1 MSGVVE
7 KVKAKVEQVL
17 HKDTTH
23 NTHST
28 ATGHSATSHGNT
40 HTSGF
45 GTGGSHPQST
55 TAGPHDSNLANKLD
69 PRVDSDR
76 DGANVGQ
83 YGHSSTHQGGLG
95 GAGTAQQGYG
105 NTHSSGG
112 LGGIGNT
119 HQGHTHGSTNAGPH
133 DSNIA
138 NKLDPR
144 VDSDRDGANVGQ
156 YGHNTTHQGGL
167 GGVGSAQPGYGNNHS
182 SGGLGGQGQNYN
194 SSNSGPHDSNLA
206 NKLDPRVDSDNDG
219 QHPGQNQAQ
228 AYSQGQAYGST
239 GGVGGVGGGHL
250 GQTGGIGGSHHPHQ
264 QEGYGQGLSGN
275 QGEYGSANTTSGPH
289 SSNLANKLDPR
300 VDSQQAPGG
309 PTY

>member
-17 HKDTTH
+17 HKDTAH
-23 NTHST
+23 
-28 ATGHSATSHGNT
+28 TGHSTTHSGVSGGANT

-83 YGHSSTHQGGLG
+83 YGHNTTHQGGAG
-95 GAGTAQQGYG
+95 GVGSGQQGYG
-105 NTHSSGG
+105 NT
-112 LGGIGNT
+112 
-119 HQGHTHGSTNAGPH
+119 
-133 DSNIA
+133 
-138 NKLDPR
+138 
-144 VDSDRDGANVGQ
+144 
-156 YGHNTTHQGGL
+156 
-167 GGVGSAQPGYGNNHS
+167 HS

-206 NKLDPRVDSDNDG
+206 NKLDPRVDSDRDGANVGQYGYNSTHQGGLGGMGNTHQGHTHGSTNAGPHDSNIANKLDPRVDSDRDG
-219 QHPGQNQAQ
+219 QHPGQHQAQ
-228 AYSQGQAYGST
+228 AYSQGQTGAYGST

-250 GQTGGIGGSHHPHQ
+250 GQTGGIGGTQHSHQ

-275 QGEYGSANTTSGPH
+275 QGEYGSANQTAGPH

-300 VDSQQAPGG
+300 VDSDLSKGTGG
-309 PTY
+309 STY

>member
-17 HKDTTH
+17 HKDTAHTGTH
-23 NTHST
+23 TTGTHT
-28 ATGHSATSHGNT
+28 TGTHTGAHTGTGT

-45 GTGGSHPQST
+45 GTGGTHPQST

-83 YGHSSTHQGGLG
+83 YGHNTTHQGGLG
-95 GAGTAQQGYG
+95 GAGTAQQDYG

-144 VDSDRDGANVGQ
+144 VDSDRDGANIGQ

-206 NKLDPRVDSDNDG
+206 NKLDPRVDSDRDG
-219 QHPGQNQAQ
+219 AGYAQRQAQ
-228 AYSQGQAYGST
+228 GYGQGQ
-239 GGVGGVGGGHL
+239 
-250 GQTGGIGGSHHPHQ
+250 GQ
-264 QEGYGQGLSGN
+264 GQGLSGN
-275 QGEYGSANTTSGPH
+275 QGGYGSANQTAGPH

-300 VDSQQAPGG
+300 VDSDNSKTSGYTG
-309 PTY
+309 STY